1 MPDVPKEVIN
11 NYIWDVRTYANI
23 HKYCKKCLATNSKEC
38 IANTNYR
45 KVEYELKGNILY
57 LIYSDCRNYKEKVTT
72 ERTKAALEF
81 SKIPKMYEGK
91 TWADYQI
98 TNDNN
103 YAVAVAKGIVSGKC
117 KGGYIFGTVGTGKTF
132 LASLIAKDIIAQNKQ
147 VVFGSVPELMA
158 DLKNSFDKGTTKE
171 ILKRYIE
178 ADFLVLDD
186 LGSENITPWV
196 SEQLFLIINARVNDN
211 KRILVT
217 SNYNPNQLAS
227 RLVARDKFG
236 RPVDDV
242 NGQRIV
248 SRLSSMCTPAQLS
261 GKDWRM

>member
-1 MPDVPKEVIN
+1 M
-11 NYIWDVRTYANI
+11 
-23 HKYCKKCLATNSKEC
+23 
-38 IANTNYR
+38 
-45 KVEYELKGNILY
+45 
-57 LIYSDCRNYKEKVTT
+57 
-72 ERTKAALEF
+72 
-81 SKIPKMYEGK
+81 
-91 TWADYQI
+91 
-98 TNDNN
+98 
-103 YAVAVAKGIVSGKC
+103 
-117 KGGYIFGTVGTGKTF
+117 
-132 LASLIAKDIIAQNKQ
+132 
-147 VVFGSVPELMA
+147 PELMA